1 MREQKGE
8 KRGELEI
15 VLEAGVRQGRD
26 RDTYNSHHVRLDTP
40 AESMMIDE
48 WRQGVVNQL
57 DTYHTIHGCTGT
69 VFLGRKSCRHHKSYT
84 HIRPIGNN
92 ALEQNCN

>member
-15 VLEAGVRQGRD
+15 VLEAGVRQGRG
-26 RDTYNSHHVRLDTP
+26 RDAYNSHHARLDTP
-40 AESMMIDE
+40 AESTMIDE

-57 DTYHTIHGCTGT
+57 DTIHGCTGT
-69 VFLGRKSCRHHKSYT
+69 VFLGRKFCRHHKSRT
-84 HIRPIGNN
+84 HIRSIGDN
-92 ALEQNCN
+92 ALEENCN